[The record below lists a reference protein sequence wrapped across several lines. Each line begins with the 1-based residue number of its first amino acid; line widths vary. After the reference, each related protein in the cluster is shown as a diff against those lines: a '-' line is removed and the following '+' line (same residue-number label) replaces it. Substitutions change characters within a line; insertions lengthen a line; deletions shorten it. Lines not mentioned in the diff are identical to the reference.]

1 MGAAVGA
8 MGGGASAEEV
18 GLAATA
24 TAEDTA
30 SECPITVSL
39 DLWFLVTGVLLNR
52 GCCRTGLTD
61 RVIEAILHAVDLVSA
76 LSGNT
81 AENNQWYMTTV
92 RMQTKCYG

>member
-39 DLWFLVTGVLLNR
+39 DLWFLVTGV
-52 GCCRTGLTD
+52 GE
-61 RVIEAILHAVDLVSA
+61 IETL
-76 LSGNT
+76 
-81 AENNQWYMTTV
+81 
-92 RMQTKCYG
+92 